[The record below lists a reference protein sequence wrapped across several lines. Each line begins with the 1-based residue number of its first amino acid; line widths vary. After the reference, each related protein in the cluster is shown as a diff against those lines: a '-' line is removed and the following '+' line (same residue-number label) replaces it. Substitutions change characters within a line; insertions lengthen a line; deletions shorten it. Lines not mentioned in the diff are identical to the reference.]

1 MQMSVRGGSL
11 YRDGLPECNGRK
23 IKVTEKDCV
32 YVYIYIY
39 MHT

>member
-23 IKVTEKDCV
+23 IKVTEKDS
-32 YVYIYIY
+32 VYIYTYIL
-39 MHT
+39 HT